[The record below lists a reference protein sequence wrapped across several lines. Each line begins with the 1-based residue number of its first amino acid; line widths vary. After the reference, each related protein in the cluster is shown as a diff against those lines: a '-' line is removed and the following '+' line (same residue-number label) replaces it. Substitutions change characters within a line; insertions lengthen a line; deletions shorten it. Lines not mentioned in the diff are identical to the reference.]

1 MRENMLLRWRTT
13 PQRIRLPNR
22 QSFLAK
28 QERVSGRNLPR
39 DVTIKRTRQ
48 IGPRN
53 RWTKRA
59 QKGGSML
66 GELANWGA
74 KLGVKTLFKRG
85 VRVGSKALTSET
97 GKKTD
102 LWRKKKCS

>member
-1 MRENMLLRWRTT
+1 
-13 PQRIRLPNR
+13 
-22 QSFLAK
+22 
-28 QERVSGRNLPR
+28 
-39 DVTIKRTRQ
+39 
-48 IGPRN
+48 
-53 RWTKRA
+53 
-59 QKGGSML
+59 ML

-102 LWRKKKCS
+102 L